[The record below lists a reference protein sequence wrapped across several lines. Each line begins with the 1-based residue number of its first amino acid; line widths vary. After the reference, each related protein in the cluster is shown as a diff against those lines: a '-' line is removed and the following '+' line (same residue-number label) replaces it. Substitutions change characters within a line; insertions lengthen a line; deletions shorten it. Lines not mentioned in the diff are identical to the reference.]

1 LVEIEHITALIK
13 QTEKEAGNIV
23 KAMVRAGGIILN
35 QLEEQSKEVEKQY
48 QALITKRAE
57 IEDEITTQKLIYQN
71 VHNMLEFRE
80 IVSIIY
86 KIRHLKI
93 KGTGLNF

>member
-1 LVEIEHITALIK
+1 MVEIEHITALIK